1 MSSIILSSHCIVCD
15 NVRKGEKLACVKN
28 LVEQIGEF
36 KDVNISPFSW
46 CPDTKVFDLVTN
58 ANIENT
64 KYQKQK
70 TQKGVGPAD

>member
-1 MSSIILSSHCIVCD
+1 M
-15 NVRKGEKLACVKN
+15 RKGEKLACVKN

-36 KDVNISPFSW
+36 KDVNISSFTW
-46 CPDTKVFDLVTN
+46 CPDTKVLDLGTN
-58 ANIENT
+58 TKKENT